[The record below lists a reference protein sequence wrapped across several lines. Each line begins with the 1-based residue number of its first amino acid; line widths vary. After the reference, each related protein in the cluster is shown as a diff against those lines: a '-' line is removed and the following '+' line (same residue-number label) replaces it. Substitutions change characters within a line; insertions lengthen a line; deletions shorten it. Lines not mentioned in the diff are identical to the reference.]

1 VNKYSAITKKRF
13 LNITVLK
20 AEVNVHLMFFAVK
33 IYRYLS
39 IFNFLITLKNV
50 WLVLHDMLHKVLEFH
65 RILIKFL
72 EIALNFM
79 NC

>member
-20 AEVNVHLMFFAVK
+20 AEVNVDTFFAVK

-39 IFNFLITLKNV
+39 IFNFLVTLKNV